1 MSLKYPYALF
11 LIPPLLALLY
21 LAVRGGS
28 VKRVLAFPLAQRN
41 FRASSFTQASMW
53 IPFALRCLGVI
64 LLVVALAR
72 PQSSSS
78 QVRRL
83 SEGID
88 IMIALDVSASMRIE
102 DTGVEDRNRLDVAKD
117 VVKNFIAGRQDD
129 RIGFLMFSGEAV
141 TLCPPTLDYTII
153 QESVNQAQMD
163 VLRDGTAIGDAIA
176 TSAARL
182 KDSNAK
188 SRVIILITDGDNNM
202 GSIAPLTA
210 GEIAAGYGLKVYA
223 IALGTEG
230 VVKVPQVMNVLGF
243 QRKVYGTT
251 TSSINPQLLQKIATE
266 TGGQFYR
273 ASDEDSLKR
282 VFGEINK
289 LERTKVETKDRVLWE
304 EHFQPFLLF
313 GILFLL
319 ADLILRLTKFRVLPD

>member
-1 MSLKYPYALF
+1 MTLKYPWVLA
-11 LIPPLLALLY
+11 LIPLVLLY
-21 LAVRGGS
+21 LLASARS
-28 VKRVLAFPLAQRN
+28 ETARKALAFPLGQRN
-41 FRASSFTQASMW
+41 FRLAGFSQASMW
-53 IPFALRCLGVI
+53 IPFGLRCLGFA
-64 LLVVALAR
+64 LLVIALAR

-78 QVRRL
+78 QVRRM

-88 IMIALDVSASMRIE
+88 IMIALDVSQSMTIE
-102 DTGVEDRNRLDVAKD
+102 DTGTDGRNRLAVAKE

-141 TLCPPTLDYTII
+141 TLCPPTLVYQILQDSVTMA
-153 QESVNQAQMD
+153 EVNQ
-163 VLRDGTAIGDAIA
+163 LRDGTAIGDAIA
-176 TSAARL
+176 TSANRL

-210 GEIAAGYGLKVYA
+210 GGIAAGYGLKVYA

-230 VVKVPQVMNVLGF
+230 TVRFPVVQNVFGF
-243 QRKVYGTT
+243 QRKSYQTT
-251 TSSINPQLLQKIATE
+251 TSTINPTLLQKIAAE

-273 ASDEDSLKR
+273 ADDENSLTR
-282 VFGEINK
+282 VFAEINK

-304 EHFQPFLLF
+304 EHFQPFLLL
-313 GILFLL
+313 GLLFLL
-319 ADLILRLTKFRVLPD
+319 ADLILRRTKFRVLPD

>member
-1 MSLKYPYALF
+1 MSLKYPFLLF

-21 LAVRGGS
+21 FAVRGAP
-28 VKRVLAFPLAQRN
+28 VRRVLAFPLAQRN
-41 FRASSFTQASMW
+41 LRASPFTQASIW
-53 IPFALRCLGVI
+53 IPFALRALSVV
-64 LLVVALAR
+64 LLVVALCR

-141 TLCPPTLDYTII
+141 TLCPPTLDYTVI

-188 SRVIILITDGDNNM
+188 SRVIILITDGDSNM

-230 VVKVPQVMNVLGF
+230 VVKVPQTMNVFGF
-243 QRKVYGTT
+243 QRKVYSTT

-313 GILFLL
+313 GLLFLL

>member
-1 MSLKYPYALF
+1 ENK
-11 LIPPLLALLY
+11 
-21 LAVRGGS
+21 
-28 VKRVLAFPLAQRN
+28 
-41 FRASSFTQASMW
+41 
-53 IPFALRCLGVI
+53 
-64 LLVVALAR
+64 
-72 PQSSSS
+72 
-78 QVRRL
+78 
-83 SEGID
+83 
-88 IMIALDVSASMRIE
+88 
-102 DTGVEDRNRLDVAKD
+102 NRLDLAKE
-117 VVKNFIAGRQDD
+117 VVKSFIAGRQDD

-141 TLCPPTLDYTII
+141 TLTPPTLDYPVI
-153 QESVNQAQMD
+153 QDSVDQSQMD

-230 VVKVPQVMNVLGF
+230 VVKVPQTVNVFGF
-243 QRKVYGTT
+243 QRKVYSQT
-251 TSSINPQLLQKIATE
+251 TSTINPTLLQKISSE

-273 ASDEDSLKR
+273 ASDADSLKR
-282 VFGEINK
+282 VFAEINK

-304 EHFQPFLLF
+304 EHFQPYLLL
-313 GILFLL
+313 GLCFLL
-319 ADLILRLTKFRVLPD
+319 ADLILRLTKYRVLPD

>member
-1 MSLKYPYALF
+1 MSLKYPLVLF

-21 LAVRGGS
+21 LGMRRASAR
-28 VKRVLAFPLAQRN
+28 RTLAFPLHQRN
-41 FRASSFTQASMW
+41 FRASPFTQASLW
-53 IPFALRCLGVI
+53 IPFALRALGI
-64 LLVVALAR
+64 SLLVVALAR
-72 PQSSSS
+72 PQSSAS

-88 IMIALDVSASMRIE
+88 IMLAFDVSASMRIE
-102 DTGVEDRNRLDVAKD
+102 DTGVDDRSRFDLAKS
-117 VVKNFIAGRQDD
+117 VVKSFIAGRRDD
-129 RIGFLMFSGEAV
+129 RIGFLMFSGEAI
-141 TLCPPTLDYTII
+141 TLCPPTLDYAIV
-153 QESVNQAQMD
+153 QESVDNAAMD

-188 SRVIILITDGDNNM
+188 SRVIILLTDGDNNM
-202 GSIAPLTA
+202 GSVAPLTA

-230 VVKVPQVMNVLGF
+230 VVRVPRVVNVFGF
-243 QRKVYGTT
+243 QRKVYDTT
-251 TSSINPQLLQKIATE
+251 TSTINPQLLQKIATE

-273 ASDEDSLKR
+273 ADDEGSLKR
-282 VFGEINK
+282 VFAEINK

-304 EHFQPFLLF
+304 EHYQPFLLF
-313 GILFLL
+313 ALLFLL

>member
-1 MSLKYPYALF
+1 MSLKYPFLLF

-21 LAVRGGS
+21 FAVRGAS
-28 VKRVLAFPLAQRN
+28 VRRVLAFPLAQRN
-41 FRASSFTQASMW
+41 LRASPFTQASIW
-53 IPFALRCLGVI
+53 IPFALRALSVV
-64 LLVVALAR
+64 LLVVALCR

-141 TLCPPTLDYTII
+141 TLCPPTLDYTVI

-188 SRVIILITDGDNNM
+188 SRVIILITDGDSNM

-230 VVKVPQVMNVLGF
+230 VVKVPQTMNVFGF
-243 QRKVYGTT
+243 QRKVYSTT

-313 GILFLL
+313 GLLFLL